1 MASND
6 AREHER
12 KEGLRERERA
22 AAERLA
28 RLADERRRE
37 EEARRPPSLSL
48 SPPPRTQWT
57 RRVPHPVLIGHAASL
72 TPY

>member
-37 EEARRPPSLSL
+37 EEARRPTPHT
-48 SPPPRTQWT
+48 PPFP
-57 RRVPHPVLIGHAASL
+57 VPHFGYVTASV
-72 TPY
+72 T